1 MYRIRL
7 FTLIKPSSAKPPLH
21 PSPFPLLLPHCLLHR
36 FPPRRPLHLPTA
48 LAPPLIF
55 TALLLVLWSYKCVM
69 LVLFQNRIIYMPSM
83 PPFSRS
89 ERIADYAPECRPVVW
104 REERISAVDGTGLAV
119 AMGEMAVE
127 GEEKK
132 DVPAS
137 EGGERRVV
145 VLYFQGYVFFCSSFV
160 FILAPFKDVCF
171 RHSQKLPFTLLTLP
185 SRRNGSSLPPRLPA
199 LSSILK
205 LLHQP
210 PSPVTTSTPS
220 STSTPP
226 PSPPPPTIYTILA
239 LSYRG
244 YWTSTGRPSEPG
256 LILDAQA
263 ILAYAART
271 YPPSPTTRF
280 VLWGQSL
287 GASVAL
293 TAATPPPTNA
303 SNHNPPAGPPIHGII
318 LETPFL
324 SIRAMLLALYPQ
336 KWLPYRYLAPFLRNH
351 WDSEAALRRLA
362 LASTSA
368 STPKI
373 LILQASRDELVP
385 PAHALAIER
394 LCLDLGF
401 VSKSGPDSSFPPPS
415 DQHSADAG
423 EVHRIEIGGAFHT
436 DVLSKAQGRRA
447 VVGLLREV

>member
-1 MYRIRL
+1 MFRIRL
-7 FTLIKPSSAKPPLH
+7 FILIKPSSAKPPIH
-21 PSPFPLLLPHCLLHR
+21 TPRFPLLLPHPSLHR
-36 FPPRRPLHLPTA
+36 FPPRRFLHLPTP

-55 TALLLVLWSYKCVM
+55 TALLIALWSYKCVM

-89 ERIADYAPECRPVVW
+89 ERIADYTPQCRPVVW
-104 REERISAVDGTGLAV
+104 REERISAEDGTGLAIAVGEV
-119 AMGEMAVE
+119 AVRGEGKGDA
-127 GEEKK
+127 
-132 DVPAS
+132 PAS
-137 EGGERRVV
+137 ERGEGRRVV
-145 VLYFQGYVFFCSSFV
+145 ICYFQG
-160 FILAPFKDVCF
+160 
-171 RHSQKLPFTLLTLP
+171 
-185 SRRNGSSLPPRLPA
+185 NGSSLPPRLPA

-205 LLHQP
+205 LLHQQF
-210 PSPVTTSTPS
+210 SPVTTSTPS
-220 STSTPP
+220 STSNPP
-226 PSPPPPTIYTILA
+226 PSSPPQTIYTILA

-263 ILAYAART
+263 ILAHAART

-287 GASVAL
+287 GAGVAL
-293 TAATPPPTNA
+293 DAASNAAATLSPPTPPPTHTTNLNPSA
-303 SNHNPPAGPPIHGII
+303 SPPIHGII

-336 KWLPYRYLAPFLRNH
+336 KWLPYRYLSPFLRNH

-362 LASTSA
+362 LASTSTPSS
-368 STPKI
+368 STPEQLNSKPKI

-385 PAHALAIER
+385 PNHAVAIER

-401 VSKSGPDSSFPPPS
+401 VSKSGPDSTFPPSS
-415 DQHSADAG
+415 DDAG

-447 VVGLLREV
+447 VVGFLREA

>member
-1 MYRIRL
+1 
-7 FTLIKPSSAKPPLH
+7 
-21 PSPFPLLLPHCLLHR
+21 
-36 FPPRRPLHLPTA
+36 
-48 LAPPLIF
+48 
-55 TALLLVLWSYKCVM
+55 
-69 LVLFQNRIIYMPSM
+69 M

-89 ERIADYAPECRPVVW
+89 ERIADYTPQCRPVVW
-104 REERISAVDGTGLAV
+104 REERISAEDGTGLAIAVGEV
-119 AMGEMAVE
+119 AVRGEGKGDA
-127 GEEKK
+127 
-132 DVPAS
+132 PAS
-137 EGGERRVV
+137 ERGEGRRVV
-145 VLYFQGYVFFCSSFV
+145 ICYFQGYVFLL
-160 FILAPFKDVCF
+160 FILAPFKDLFF
-171 RHSQKLPFTLLTLP
+171 RHAQKLSSPLLTLP

-205 LLHQP
+205 LLHQQF
-210 PSPVTTSTPS
+210 SPVTTSTPS
-220 STSTPP
+220 STSNPP
-226 PSPPPPTIYTILA
+226 PSSPPQTIYTILA

-263 ILAYAART
+263 ILAHAART

-287 GASVAL
+287 GAGVAL
-293 TAATPPPTNA
+293 DAASNAAATLSPPTPPPTHTTNLNPSA
-303 SNHNPPAGPPIHGII
+303 SPPIHGII

-336 KWLPYRYLAPFLRNH
+336 KWLPYRYLSPFLRNH

-362 LASTSA
+362 LASTSTPSS
-368 STPKI
+368 STPEQLNSKPKI

-385 PAHALAIER
+385 PNHAVAIER

-401 VSKSGPDSSFPPPS
+401 VSKSGPDSTFPPSS
-415 DQHSADAG
+415 DDAG

-447 VVGLLREV
+447 VVGFLREA